1 MKYIYV
7 YSRTLEASNVWSDTV
22 TVRGKINIL
31 HIKSRY
37 ASVDSGRAHTLV

>member
-22 TVRGKINIL
+22 TVRGKINTARTTDL
-31 HIKSRY
+31 PG
-37 ASVDSGRAHTLV
+37 SGYYQYNSKK